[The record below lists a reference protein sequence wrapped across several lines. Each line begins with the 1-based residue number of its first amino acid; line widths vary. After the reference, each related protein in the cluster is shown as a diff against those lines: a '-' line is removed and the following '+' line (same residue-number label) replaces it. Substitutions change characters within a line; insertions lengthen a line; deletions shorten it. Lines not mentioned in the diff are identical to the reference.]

1 MLVNTTYVVQVK
13 ITLVRILKRGI
24 TLKAFPMES
33 LSKHRIELAKEK
45 LREKLSFQYISKL
58 PQYRSITKKQYEQLI
73 ANIEKISLALLD
85 TFFNSNNLN
94 HE

>member
-1 MLVNTTYVVQVK
+1 MLENTKYIVQTALK
-13 ITLVRILKRGI
+13 LVRVLKRGL
-24 TLKAFPMES
+24 TLNDFPMES
-33 LSKHRIELAKEK
+33 FSKHRIELAKEK

-58 PQYRSITKKQYEQLI
+58 PAYRNITKKQYEQLI
-73 ANIEKISLALLD
+73 ENIETISLALLE

>member
-13 ITLVRILKRGI
+13 TTLVRVLKRGL

-33 LSKHRIELAKEK
+33 LSKHRIEIAKEK
-45 LREKLSFQYISKL
+45 LREKLSYQFISKL
-58 PQYRSITKKQYEQLI
+58 PAYRNITKAQYEKLI
-73 ANIEKISLALLD
+73 ANIEAISLALLE
-85 TFFNSNNLN
+85 TMLSSNNLN

>member
-1 MLVNTTYVVQVK
+1 
-13 ITLVRILKRGI
+13 
-24 TLKAFPMES
+24 MES
-33 LSKHRIELAKEK
+33 FSKHRIELAKEK

-58 PQYRSITKKQYEQLI
+58 PAYQKISKKQYEKLI
-73 ANIEKISLALLD
+73 ENIETISLALLE

>member
-1 MLVNTTYVVQVK
+1 
-13 ITLVRILKRGI
+13 
-24 TLKAFPMES
+24 MES
-33 LSKHRIELAKEK
+33 FSKHRIEVAKEK

-58 PQYRSITKKQYEQLI
+58 PTYRNITKKQYEQLI
-73 ANIEKISLALLD
+73 ENIETISLALLE